1 MVRRLLVKGD
11 LEGAVKVAE
20 KLVEAER
27 YHREALE
34 GRRRVLGNDHPDTLN
49 SISNLGWGM
58 MADRMGFRS
67 VFVWTLVMWLVAVAG
82 LMLSTDLTGF
92 FLAFVGI
99 GAGMG
104 GFLMAAQNMVLEF
117 GNREDLP
124 LRIAAANSAQEGVGA
139 IGPLIGGVIVVFSGL
154 EALFLTAGA
163 FLLAAI
169 ALVLLR
175 VDEPRHRSA

>member
-1 MVRRLLVKGD
+1 
-11 LEGAVKVAE
+11 
-20 KLVEAER
+20 
-27 YHREALE
+27 
-34 GRRRVLGNDHPDTLN
+34 
-49 SISNLGWGM
+49 
-58 MADRMGFRS
+58 
-67 VFVWTLVMWLVAVAG
+67 
-82 LMLSTDLTGF
+82 
-92 FLAFVGI
+92 
-99 GAGMG
+99 MG

-163 FLLAAI
+163 FQLAAI